1 MSTQNGQ
8 GWVRRI
14 LRPTLRRLVVLATLV
29 ALWCLYQMYFTPHK
43 RAVRHRLSEA
53 DAKSEASIDA
63 RLKPLADLF
72 AKGRKGAKPFA
83 QEALS
88 WNGKWEF
95 IKGMVGGSESH
106 RLYLSEAFGRH
117 VFSPDDLREAMEAA
131 VRAYLDDLEG
141 FESEMLVQLRADLAD
156 PDRPAELLPAHLRG
170 DEEFRRE
177 YRKLS
182 GLVVDELRSDIG
194 VAVGR
199 ELGMLVATDVATEAA
214 LQAARAAATDM
225 GVSAGVLGTGAASTV
240 ATLGVGMIVAII
252 LDYIL
257 DEVFKIA
264 GYDPAAKIEAL
275 VCESIDE
282 MEASLIRDAGM
293 FSFHKKGALRLRM
306 EQLHESRSKLRREA
320 ITRILKEGGM

>member
-1 MSTQNGQ
+1 
-8 GWVRRI
+8 
-14 LRPTLRRLVVLATLV
+14 
-29 ALWCLYQMYFTPHK
+29 MYFTPHK

-53 DAKSEASIDA
+53 DTKSEAAIDA

-72 AKGRKGAKPFA
+72 AKGRKGSKAFA

-88 WNGKWEF
+88 WNSKWELV
-95 IKGMVGGSESH
+95 KGMVGGSESH
-106 RLYLSEAFGRH
+106 RRYLSEAFGRH
-117 VFSPDDLREAMEAA
+117 VFSSDDLREAMEAA

-141 FESEMLVQLRADLAD
+141 VEAEMLVLLRADLAD
-156 PDRPAELLPAHLRG
+156 PDRPAELLPAHLRS

-177 YRKLS
+177 YRKLA
-182 GLVVDELRSDIG
+182 GLVVNELQSDIG
-194 VAVGR
+194 VTVGR

-214 LQAARAAATDM
+214 LEAVAEM
-225 GVSAGVLGTGAASTV
+225 GLGAGVLGTGAVSTV

-275 VCESIDE
+275 VCESIGK

-293 FSFHKKGALRLRM
+293 LSFHKKGALRLRM

-320 ITRILKEGGM
+320 ITRLLKEGGM